1 MFFLKECVIG
11 GCVNYMNL
19 RRAVLSTIMC
29 NTLVWYDYVL
39 FGNLVSVISKLF
51 FPAED
56 RYFSLIMTFSIF
68 AVGFLM
74 RPFGA
79 SIFGYIGDKYG
90 RKAALTL
97 SIIAISVPITFISIL
112 PTYEKIGILS
122 PILLI
127 ICRLMQGISLGGEAG
142 NATFLIEHSKKGKN
156 IGFFGS
162 FETLS
167 AVLGS
172 IIALFMILLSQY
184 FTGENFEIWGWRIPF
199 VIGLLLGL
207 ISVYIRR
214 ITGESPAYDTHKES
228 DSLSQSPFLE
238 LFKKYKRPLILATC
252 IDCIEN
258 CSFHIFM
265 VFFITFIKEFSNIHL
280 SFNSSSISIIE
291 SFNIMICGV
300 LNVFFG
306 YISDYV
312 GRRKVMLI
320 ASISLFCVAIPV
332 FWLLSQDSYVA
343 LIIAYLIFVI
353 PFAATLGPASGAMSE
368 LFPTKV
374 RYTGFGLSRNIAS
387 AISGGMAPVVCTWLI
402 RATGLTFIPGVYV
415 MFWAVVAIVALCQIR
430 KKDVYADW

>member
-1 MFFLKECVIG
+1 
-11 GCVNYMNL
+11 MNL
-19 RRAVLSTIMC
+19 KKAVLSTIMC

-39 FGNLVSVISKLF
+39 FGNLVSIISKLF

-97 SIIAISVPITFISIL
+97 SIIAISVPIAFISIL

-122 PILLI
+122 PILLVV
-127 ICRLMQGISLGGEAG
+127 CRLMQGISLGGEAG

-172 IIALFMILLSQY
+172 IIALFIILISQY

-199 VIGLLLGL
+199 VVGLLLGL
-207 ISVYIRR
+207 VSIYIRR
-214 ITGESPAYDTHKES
+214 ITGESPAYNTHKV
-228 DSLSQSPFLE
+228 DDNLSRSPFIE
-238 LFKKYKRPLILATC
+238 LFKKYKRPLILSTC

-265 VFFITFIKEFSNIHL
+265 VFFITFIKEFSNMHL
-280 SFNSSSISIIE
+280 NLNANSVSIIE
-291 SFNIMICGV
+291 SFNIMICGI

-320 ASISLFCVAIPV
+320 AAMSLFCVAIPV
-332 FWLLSQDSYVA
+332 FWLLSQNSYID
-343 LIIAYLIFVI
+343 LIVAYLIFVI
-353 PFAATLGPASGAMSE
+353 PFSAALGPASGAMSE

-402 RATGLTFIPGVYV
+402 RSTGLPFIPGVYV
-415 MFWAVVAIVALCQIR
+415 MFWALVSIIALCKI
-430 KKDVYADW
+430 KKEDVYVDW

>member
-1 MFFLKECVIG
+1 
-11 GCVNYMNL
+11 MNL

-184 FTGENFEIWGWRIPF
+184 FTGENFEVWGWRIPF

-214 ITGESPAYDTHKES
+214 ITGESPAYDTHKENNN
-228 DSLSQSPFLE
+228 LSQSPFLE
-238 LFKKYKRPLILATC
+238 LLKKYKRPLVLATC
-252 IDCIEN
+252 IDCVEN

-280 SFNSSSISIIE
+280 NLNANTISIIE
-291 SFNIMICGV
+291 SFNIMICGI

-320 ASISLFCVAIPV
+320 ASVSLFCVAIPV
-332 FWLLSQDSYVA
+332 FWLLSQDSYVS
-343 LIIAYLIFVI
+343 LIAAYLIFVI
-353 PFAATLGPASGAMSE
+353 PFSATLGPASGAMSE

-402 RATGLTFIPGVYV
+402 RATGLSFIPGVYV
-415 MFWAVVAIVALCQIR
+415 MFWALVGVIALCQIR

>member
-1 MFFLKECVIG
+1 
-11 GCVNYMNL
+11 MNL
-19 RRAVLSTIMC
+19 KKAVLSTIMC

-39 FGNLVSVISKLF
+39 FGNLVSIISKLF

-90 RKAALTL
+90 RKAALSL
-97 SIIAISVPITFISIL
+97 SIIAISVPIAFISIL

-122 PILLI
+122 PILLV

-142 NATFLIEHSKKGKN
+142 NATFLIEHSRKGKN

-184 FTGENFEIWGWRIPF
+184 LTGENFEVWGWRIPF
-199 VIGLLLGL
+199 IIGLLLGL
-207 ISVYIRR
+207 ISIYIRR

-228 DSLSQSPFLE
+228 NSLSQSPFVE
-238 LFKKYKRPLILATC
+238 LLKNYRRPLILSTC

-265 VFFITFIKEFSNIHL
+265 VFFITFIKEFSDVHL
-280 SFNSSSISIIE
+280 NLSANSISIIE
-291 SFNIMICGV
+291 SFNIMICGI

-332 FWLLSQDSYVA
+332 FWLLGQGSYID

-353 PFAATLGPASGAMSE
+353 PFSAALGPASGAMSE

-387 AISGGMAPVVCTWLI
+387 AISGGMAPVACTWLI
-402 RATGLTFIPGVYV
+402 RVTGLTFIPGIYV
-415 MFWAVVAIVALCQIR
+415 MFWALVSIIALCKIR
-430 KKDVYADW
+430 KEDVYADW